1 MMKGLEGLP
10 LKYILIVLV
19 AALIIAAV
27 VAVVQGWTGL
37 LTTQS
42 EKTTGTMEEGTSK
55 QLCDTRESTGTCYTG
70 STQFNQTSNAWMCNR
85 TATKMFELC

>member
-27 VAVVQGWTGL
+27 VAVVSGWTDL
-37 LTTQS
+37 LKLQGDRLAVS
-42 EKTTGTMEEGTSK
+42 GGKCE
-55 QLCDTRESTGTCYTG
+55 C
-70 STQFNQTSNAWMCNR
+70 
-85 TATKMFELC
+85 

>member
-1 MMKGLEGLP
+1 MKGLEGLP

-27 VAVVQGWTGL
+27 VAVVSGWTDL

-42 EKTTGTMEEGTSK
+42 EKATGTMAEGTSK
-55 QLCDTRESTGTCYTG
+55 QLCDTRENMGTCYTG
-70 STQFNQTSNAWMCNR
+70 STQFNQTTGAWTCNS
-85 TATKMFELC
+85 TATKQFVLC

>member
-27 VAVVQGWTGL
+27 VTVVTGWT
-37 LTTQS
+37 QS
-42 EKTTGTMEEGTSK
+42 LQEQSNKTTETMSEGTSK
-55 QLCDTRESTGTCYTG
+55 SLCDMRENTGTCYKG
-70 STQFNQTSNAWMCNR
+70 STTYSQNATAWICNS
-85 TATKMFELC
+85 TATKQYVLC